1 MLTLGRLMY
10 VLLTALIVSIATV
23 TVSATSI
30 NSGAGTSAFSF
41 LKINVGGR
49 AVGMGGAFT
58 GLADD
63 ESALYYNPAG
73 LVSFEERRFIAE
85 YHNYFAGLQ
94 SGFAGYVH
102 PLTEDAAYG
111 IQVSYLNYGEFIQTD
126 RTGNVEGTFGGGD
139 FMLAGSFALKRSQEF
154 MIGVTAKF
162 IYERIQDYSAT
173 GLAVDLGAR
182 YVTNRGRYGG
192 GLLIQNL
199 GTQLSSLGEGEK
211 AGLPT
216 TLRAGLSARPPGLN
230 TVLATDLIMPFDND
244 IEFAIGAEYN
254 NFKPLFLRMGWNSF
268 GSNFRT
274 DYSDNGLAGLS
285 FGIGVDYR
293 SLQFSY
299 AFTPAADLGDSHRVT
314 ITGGI

>member
-1 MLTLGRLMY
+1 M
-10 VLLTALIVSIATV
+10 
-23 TVSATSI
+23 
-30 NSGAGTSAFSF
+30 NSSAGTSAFSF

-63 ESALYYNPAG
+63 EAALYYNPAG
-73 LVSFEERRFIAE
+73 LASFEESRFIAE

-102 PLTEDAAYG
+102 PLTEDRAFG
-111 IQVSYLNYGEFIQTD
+111 IQVSYLNYGEFTQTD

-139 FMLAGSFALKRSQEF
+139 FMLAGSFALRRNHEF
-154 MIGVTAKF
+154 MLGITAKF

-182 YVTNRGRYGG
+182 YMTNRGRYGG

-199 GTQLSSLGEGEK
+199 GTQLSSLGKGEK
-211 AGLPT
+211 TGLPT
-216 TLRAGLSARPPGLN
+216 TLRVGLSARPPGLN
-230 TVLATDLIMPFDND
+230 TVLATDLILPFDND
-244 IEFAIGAEYN
+244 LEFAIGAEYY

-285 FGIGVDYR
+285 FGVGVDYR

-299 AFTPAADLGDSHRVT
+299 AFTPAADLGDSHRIT